1 MAAHSKVKPKYLYI
15 FLWAVVINVEEES
28 VLIIRFFFYIHKVV
42 EMNNQIYI
50 VSQLRTNTSDLI
62 LQPCFILHSS
72 AHAAY
77 LANKA

>member
-1 MAAHSKVKPKYLYI
+1 MAAHSKVKPKNLYI
-15 FLWAVVINVEEES
+15 SLWAVVINVEEES

-72 AHAAY
+72 AHAAC